1 MAAENTTTPS
11 LVESPTTN
19 APVPAPEIPP
29 LKVAVLV
36 VAAASLFV
44 PVVNTIV
51 LLMVLEAVFNKVPP
65 ARVMLPDDK
74 LLPLVPPEATD
85 KVMPVAVTPPVK
97 VLAADNTMPPLLV
110 ASPKLNTPV
119 PAPEMMPLKVAVLLV
134 AAASLLA
141 PVFSVMAL
149 LMVLVAVFNKVP
161 PARVM
166 LPDDKLLPLA
176 PPEATDKAP
185 PLMVVPPV

>member
-11 LVESPTTN
+11 LVESPATN

-51 LLMVLEAVFNKVPP
+51 LLMVLEAVFNKVPL

-85 KVMPVAVTPPVK
+85 KVT
-97 VLAADNTMPPLLV
+97 
-110 ASPKLNTPV
+110 
-119 PAPEMMPLKVAVLLV
+119 
-134 AAASLLA
+134 
-141 PVFSVMAL
+141 
-149 LMVLVAVFNKVP
+149 
-161 PARVM
+161 
-166 LPDDKLLPLA
+166 
-176 PPEATDKAP
+176 
-185 PLMVVPPV
+185 PLMVVPRV